1 MSRVDRKV
9 ESLIH
14 NWLDYLAKNRGY
26 SKHTLKAYLTDL
38 YYFLHFVT
46 SHFGQTIAVATLEQL
61 TLSDFR
67 SWLAQRK
74 NTEHKTSSNARA
86 ISVLRSFFRYLIK
99 NAELTNQAIFS
110 VHVVDKH
117 KPLPKALS
125 VDASLLAANTVTA
138 MFPDWTGLRDY
149 AMLLLLY
156 GSGLRIS
163 EALSLKAQDF
173 PETSSTSLIIKGKGN
188 KERVVP
194 LLPVTL
200 QALKQYQQACPHD
213 LNIGLLFRG
222 KSGKSLHPSTY
233 RKRLQKLRK
242 FLNLPEYASP
252 HAFRHSFATH
262 LLGSGGD
269 LRTIQELLG
278 HQSISTTQKY
288 TKIDAEGLIKSY
300 LNFHPRSN
308 NGDQN

>member
-14 NWLDYLAKNRGY
+14 SWLDYLAKNRGY
-26 SKHTLKAYLTDL
+26 SKHTLKAYLTDI
-38 YYFLHFVT
+38 YYFLQFVT
-46 SHFGQTIAVATLEQL
+46 KHFEETITVATLEKL

-67 SWLAQRK
+67 SWLAGRK
-74 NTEHKTSSNARA
+74 NSEHKTSSNARA
-86 ISVLRSFFRYLIK
+86 VSVLRSFFRYLIK
-99 NAELTNQAIFS
+99 NEELVNQSVFS
-110 VHVVDKH
+110 IRIVDKH

-125 VDASLLAANTVTA
+125 IDASLLATSSVMA

-149 AMLLLLY
+149 AVLLLLY

-163 EALSLKAQDF
+163 EALSLKAKDF
-173 PETSSTSLIIKGKGN
+173 PTASNMSLIIKGKGN
-188 KERVVP
+188 KERVIPV
-194 LLPVTL
+194 LPITL
-200 QALKQYQQACPHD
+200 QAIKQYKKACPHD
-213 LNIGLLFRG
+213 INTGLLFRG
-222 KSGKSLHPSTY
+222 KSGKPLNSSTY
-233 RKRLQKLRK
+233 RKRLQDLRK

-269 LRTIQELLG
+269 LRTIGELLG

-300 LNFHPRSN
+300 LNFHPRSESN
-308 NGDQN
+308 QKN